1 MKTFF
6 SGRNILLVLLCL
18 GLGFS
23 ACRTESNKKTNE
35 IAEDIQFY
43 QKKVSVPLWDE
54 DELEAMVPAGTEA
67 PFLEITLSL
76 AGVSGKPEGKG
87 ESLEALFRD
96 LFYRGMDIQD
106 YAGEQIR
113 IKTFE
118 YRDIREEI
126 RDQPDRISS
135 ETLNWY
141 YEDKFEVEMNS
152 PRFLVVSRSWADY
165 AGGAHGNYGKN
176 YFVFDRKTAGQI
188 SLADLMGE
196 GFGQVLT
203 EKLNEELRKS
213 RKLDRNDS
221 LRQDG
226 FFVNQVELTE
236 NFFLNP
242 KGIGFHWDP
251 YEIGPYAMGFV
262 EVVVPYG
269 KIGDT
274 LNSLGRSAAREA
286 GIESTSSP

>member
-6 SGRNILLVLLCL
+6 FGGKILPVLLCL

-23 ACRTESNKKTNE
+23 ACRTDSNKKVNE
-35 IAEDIQFY
+35 IAGDIQFY
-43 QKKVSVPLWDE
+43 REKVFVPLWDDE
-54 DELEAMVPAGTEA
+54 ELEAMA
-67 PFLEITLSL
+67 PTVTGGPSLEITLSL
-76 AGVSGKPEGKG
+76 VGVPGKPDGTG
-87 ESLEALFRD
+87 EALEALFRD

-106 YAGEQIR
+106 YIREQIR

-126 RDQPDRISS
+126 RNHPDMLSM

-141 YEDKFEVEMNS
+141 YEEEFDVEMNGV
-152 PRFLVVSRSWADY
+152 RFLVISRSWADY
-165 AGGAHGNYGKN
+165 TGGAHGNYGKK

-188 SLADLMGE
+188 FLPDIMKE
-196 GFGQVLT
+196 GFREDLT
-203 EKLNEELRKS
+203 EKLNEELRKG
-213 RKLDRNDS
+213 RELGRNDS

-226 FFVNQVELTE
+226 FFVDQVEPTE
-236 NFFLNP
+236 NFFLTP

-251 YEIGPYAMGFV
+251 YEIGPYSMGFV

-269 KIGDT
+269 KIGDM
-274 LNSLGRSAAREA
+274 LNSLGRNAARDA
-286 GIESTSSP
+286 GIE